1 MWFMGFNGIAWDRK
15 WDLDSKVGLVH
26 YKQLVYL
33 HVYVHVM
40 KAPFVWQTWHL
51 VTASMSKV
59 VLFGRGNS
67 FAWPL

>member
-1 MWFMGFNGIAWDRK
+1 MAVPMVKVSR
-15 WDLDSKVGLVH
+15 DSNSVTFGVN
-26 YKQLVYL
+26 
-33 HVYVHVM
+33 VM